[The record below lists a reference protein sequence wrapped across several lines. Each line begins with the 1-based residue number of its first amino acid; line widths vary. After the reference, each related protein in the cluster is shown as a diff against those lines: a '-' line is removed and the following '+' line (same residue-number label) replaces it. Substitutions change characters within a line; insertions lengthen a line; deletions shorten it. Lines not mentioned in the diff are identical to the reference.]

1 VTSVIDHAPIEM
13 RARPV
18 WVAAQLVL
26 GAAMLAAGLAVS
38 SPFSAI
44 GVFWIAWGLSTL
56 ADRIRVED
64 MVLHRRSFFGTPP
77 PLELGRLTKVALT
90 RWTGSRNPVP
100 PLVLVLDADGSR
112 QLEIALRKWTNSKE
126 LARLVARATVAP
138 TSDGAD
144 EPTATIEMSE
154 RTTRRL
160 RELL

>member
-1 VTSVIDHAPIEM
+1 VTSVVDHLPIEM
-13 RARPV
+13 RAKPV

-38 SPFSAI
+38 SRFSAI
-44 GVFWIAWGLSTL
+44 GVFWIAWALSTL

-90 RWTGSRNPVP
+90 RWTSRQDLAS
-100 PLVLVLDADGSR
+100 LVLVLDADGSR

-138 TSDGAD
+138 TADGAK
-144 EPTATIEMSE
+144 EPTAPIEMSE
-154 RTTRRL
+154 RTIRRL